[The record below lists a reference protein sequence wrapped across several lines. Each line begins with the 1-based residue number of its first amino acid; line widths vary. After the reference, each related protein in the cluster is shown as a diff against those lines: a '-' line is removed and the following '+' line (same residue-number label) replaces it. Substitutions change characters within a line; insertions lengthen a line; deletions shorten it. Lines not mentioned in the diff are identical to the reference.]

1 LNFCIP
7 FSGELFSLFKQ
18 QSYDKCK
25 GFFNIQK
32 AKICG
37 VINKI
42 QSICISKYIILRE
55 MLGVASNAL
64 TKNNEAC

>member
-1 LNFCIP
+1 MNCFH
-7 FSGELFSLFKQ
+7 FSSNKAMTNVK
-18 QSYDKCK
+18 D
-25 GFFNIQK
+25 FFNIQK
-32 AKICG
+32 AKILG